1 MSNYGDTFN
10 TGARS
15 NNLTDAD
22 GHLLPNNNQADNS
35 MQDLFKDCICRVH
48 NADMESETQKFCI
61 EQSLNGISIGKYYI

>member
-48 NADMESETQKFCI
+48 NADMESET
-61 EQSLNGISIGKYYI
+61 